1 MINILKKYLID
12 INLTQQDFAK
22 ELGISYSLLSAIFQ
36 NKRRITIEV
45 FEKIKKH
52 ILKNN
57 KNEIYM
63 QFNRAYRNYLEE
75 EYKDIIQIIRSC
87 K

>member
-1 MINILKKYLID
+1 MIKILKKYLVD
-12 INLTQQDFAK
+12 INLTQQDFAQ

-45 FEKIKKH
+45 FQKIKKH

-57 KNEIYM
+57 KLEIHDE
-63 QFNRAYRNYLEE
+63 FCKAYKIFLEE
-75 EYKDIIQIIRSC
+75 EYKDIIQTIRSC